1 MSTSG
6 EAIQGWRDKNHTQQ
20 NQVTAPSPDPISAYY
35 ISTVLAAV
43 QGALNLSRIE
53 LYSIMFIV
61 LSAEAILPR
70 SVIQF
75 IACNHVTLLKVFV
88 LSLQPQD

>member
-1 MSTSG
+1 M
-6 EAIQGWRDKNHTQQ
+6 ERDKNHTQQ
-20 NQVTAPSPDPISAYY
+20 NQEIGPSPDPISADY

-43 QGALNLSRIE
+43 QGALNLSRIK

-61 LSAEAILPR
+61 LSDEAILPW

-75 IACNHVTLLKVFV
+75 IACNHVTSPKVFV
-88 LSLQPQD
+88 LSSLPQVKFVILV